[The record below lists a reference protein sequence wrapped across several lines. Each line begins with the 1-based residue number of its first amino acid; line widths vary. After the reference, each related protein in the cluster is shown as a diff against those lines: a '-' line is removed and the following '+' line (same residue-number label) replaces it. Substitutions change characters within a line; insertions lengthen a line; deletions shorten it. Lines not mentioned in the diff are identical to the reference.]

1 MLKEKIIFLD
11 IDGVLNHT
19 AFRGACNMLGTYFH
33 DKVDPSNLVILK
45 DLLKYHPDIKF
56 VISSSWR
63 RCSNVEKISKVF
75 ENSGFKLPIH
85 ERWRTPVHIDEDTRY
100 KINRDYI
107 QYNLDIVEGVDK
119 EEIPKQCR
127 GHEVWKWLMGQPENS
142 ETQYLIIDD
151 DRDFMK
157 AMNLLWIRNGEN
169 QGGINLRYL
178 TENIIPFFNSESTGV
193 GVYRKE

>member
-1 MLKEKIIFLD
+1 M
-11 IDGVLNHT
+11 
-19 AFRGACNMLGTYFH
+19 
-33 DKVDPSNLVILK
+33 
-45 DLLKYHPDIKF
+45 
-56 VISSSWR
+56 
-63 RCSNVEKISKVF
+63 F

-85 ERWRTPVHIDEDTRY
+85 ERWRTPVYIDENTRY

-119 EEIPKQCR
+119 EEIPKLCC
-127 GHEVWKWLMGQPENS
+127 GHEVWKWLMDQPEGS

-178 TENIIPFFNSESTGV
+178 TENIIPFFNSEPTGV
-193 GVYRKE
+193 GMYRKE

>member
-1 MLKEKIIFLD
+1 M
-11 IDGVLNHT
+11 
-19 AFRGACNMLGTYFH
+19 
-33 DKVDPSNLVILK
+33 
-45 DLLKYHPDIKF
+45 
-56 VISSSWR
+56 
-63 RCSNVEKISKVF
+63 F

-85 ERWRTPVHIDEDTRY
+85 ERWRTPVYIDENTRY

-107 QYNLDIVEGVDK
+107 QYNLDIVDGVDK

-127 GHEVWKWLMGQPENS
+127 GHEVWKWLMDQPEGS
-142 ETQYLIIDD
+142 ETQYLIIDG

-178 TENIIPFFNSESTGV
+178 TENIITIL
-193 GVYRKE
+193 

>member
-19 AFRGACNMLGTYFH
+19 AFRGACNMLGTPYH

-45 DLLKYHPDIKF
+45 DLLKHHPDIKF

-63 RCSNVEKISKVF
+63 RCSKVEEIEEVF

-85 ERWRTPVHIDEDTRY
+85 ERWRTPVYISKEEMY
-100 KINRDYI
+100 KINFDYI
-107 QYNLDIVEGVDK
+107 NYNMDIVEGVVK
-119 EEIPKQCR
+119 EDIPGLCR
-127 GHEVWKWLMGQPENS
+127 GHEVWKWLMCQPEGS

-178 TENIIPFFNSESTGV
+178 TENIIPFFNSEPTGV
-193 GVYRKE
+193 GMYRKE

>member
-1 MLKEKIIFLD
+1 MSEKIEKIIFLD

-63 RCSNVEKISKVF
+63 RYNKVEDISKVF

-85 ERWRTPVHIDEDTRY
+85 ERWRTPVYISKEEMY
-100 KINRDYI
+100 KINFDYI
-107 QYNLDIVEGVDK
+107 NYNMDIVEGVVK
-119 EEIPKQCR
+119 EDIPDLCR
-127 GHEVWKWLMGQPENS
+127 GHEVWKWLMDQPEGS
-142 ETQYLIIDD
+142 KTQYLIIDD
-151 DRDFMK
+151 DTLAHPYVSLEIF
-157 AMNLLWIRNGEN
+157 
-169 QGGINLRYL
+169 
-178 TENIIPFFNSESTGV
+178 
-193 GVYRKE
+193 KELKTKVVFILEIV